1 MAFAPPFK
9 VVLSIILCFLGSTSL
24 VLGQD
29 VPQIRA
35 PAPPDKSMLGSIRG
49 RVVTPEGNYVASNV
63 KITLSTLR
71 GPVTT
76 IYTDTQGQF
85 EFEDL
90 IPGNYQIEV
99 EPTDRNEF
107 DISSET
113 IQVFRGMPAVV
124 SHTLKVK
131 QDAKAKATKHGK
143 TVSVAELDSN
153 IPSSAKKEFEKA
165 TKASQKG
172 SAEEAIAHLRKAIA
186 IYPNFV
192 MARNDLGVQLLGQ
205 GKLEEAAQELRTA
218 IGLDPNSFNPALNLG
233 IVLVQQHQFEEAATV
248 LRRALSLESGAPAAL
263 LYLGIASMA
272 LGRLD
277 EAEGSLRNA
286 YEQGG
291 ARYALANFHLGQLY
305 MNKGQREMAL
315 KSFQLYLADVPD
327 AANSAQ
333 VRKLMAI
340 LQ

>member
-1 MAFAPPFK
+1 MVSAPPYRL
-9 VVLSIILCFLGSTSL
+9 VLSIIFGLLGSASL

-29 VPQIRA
+29 LPEIRS
-35 PAPPDKSMLGSIRG
+35 PTSPDKSMLGSIRG
-49 RVVTPEGNYVASNV
+49 RVVMPEGNYVAANV
-63 KITLSTLR
+63 KITLTTLR
-71 GPVTT
+71 GPVAI

-85 EFEDL
+85 EFEQL
-90 IPGNYQIEV
+90 APGNYQLEV
-99 EPTDRNEF
+99 EPTDRQQF
-107 DISSET
+107 DPSSEAV
-113 IQVFRGMPAVV
+113 QVFRGMPSVV

-131 QDAKAKATKHGK
+131 QGAAKSTKHGK
-143 TVSVAELDSN
+143 TVSVAELDSS
-153 IPSSAKKEFEKA
+153 IPSAAKKEFDRA
-165 TKASQKG
+165 SKASQKG
-172 SAEEAIAHLRKAIA
+172 MAEEAIVHLRKAIA

-218 IGLDPNSFNPALNLG
+218 ISLDPNSFNPALNLG
-233 IVLVQQHQFEEAATV
+233 IVLVQQHQFEDAATV
-248 LRRALSLESGAPAAL
+248 LRKALSLESGSPAAS

-277 EAEGSLRNA
+277 EAEANLRNA

-291 ARYALANFHLGQLY
+291 AQYALANFHLGQLY
-305 MNKGQREMAL
+305 MNRGQRELAL

-340 LQ
+340 LH